1 MFYQLSC
8 WHAVA
13 LAVRVYS
20 DVWNLAALHGHLTW
34 KLEFLKARVLDP
46 SDFYTTMYAAWLL
59 YMDML
64 LAKLDFCKVGILD
77 PSDF

>member
-34 KLEFLKARVLDP
+34 KLEFLILP
-46 SDFYTTMYAAWLL
+46 ISILQCMQLGCFTWTCYLQSWIF
-59 YMDML
+59 
-64 LAKLDFCKVGILD
+64 AKLDFLTLLI
-77 PSDF
+77 S